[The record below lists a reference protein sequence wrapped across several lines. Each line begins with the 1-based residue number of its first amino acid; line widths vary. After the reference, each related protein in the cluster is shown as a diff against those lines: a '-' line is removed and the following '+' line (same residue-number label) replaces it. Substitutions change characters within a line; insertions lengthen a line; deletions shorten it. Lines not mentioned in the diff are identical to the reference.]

1 MGLQPALTKRAPKLR
16 PRTREI
22 DAYLPFW
29 AGLFE
34 TGPVGASVS
43 PVALLV
49 FSSLQTSGAMD
60 QDSRANTHTFQERD
74 DSPLKKLGHVA
85 MHALDGLYGRLS
97 TVGDRPI
104 HDPDIFDWTSVLE
117 ENWSVMREELDD
129 ILQYREALPNF
140 HDIAEDASTISQ
152 DDDWKTFF
160 LYGYG
165 EKAEANCERCPRTTE
180 LVEQVP
186 GMTTAFFSILS
197 PGKHI
202 PPHRGP
208 YKGVLRYHLGL
219 KVPEPAEQ
227 CRIRVA
233 DKIAYWEEGES
244 MVFDDT
250 YNHEVWNETDGE
262 RAILF
267 LDVKRPMRE
276 PVATINDLVLRLA
289 QHTPVV
295 QNARENQK
303 QWNERLRKAE
313 NRSDGATTEPNAT

>member
-1 MGLQPALTKRAPKLR
+1 M
-16 PRTREI
+16 
-22 DAYLPFW
+22 D
-29 AGLFE
+29 
-34 TGPVGASVS
+34 
-43 PVALLV
+43 
-49 FSSLQTSGAMD
+49 TSNGTNR
-60 QDSRANTHTFQERD
+60 QTFQERD
-74 DSPLKKLGHVA
+74 DSFLKQLGHKA
-85 MHALDGLYGRLS
+85 IHALDSVYGRFS
-97 TVGDRPI
+97 MVGDKPV
-104 HDPDIFDWTSVLE
+104 HDPSNFPWTHRLE
-117 ENWSVMREELDD
+117 DNWQVMRDELED
-129 ILQYREALPNF
+129 ILQHREALPSF

-165 EKAEANCERCPRTTE
+165 VKAEENCARCPRTTE
-180 LVEQVP
+180 LIEQVP

-219 KVPEPAEQ
+219 KVPDPAEK
-227 CRIRVA
+227 CRIRV
-233 DKIAYWEEGES
+233 DDRIVHWEEGES

-267 LDVKRPMRE
+267 LDVKRPMRQ
-276 PVATINDLVLRLA
+276 PAAALNDLLLGLLRY
-289 QHTPVV
+289 TPVV

-303 QWNERLRKAE
+303 QWSSRLEQVEA
-313 NRSDGATTEPNAT
+313 DGAEVPA

>member
-1 MGLQPALTKRAPKLR
+1 MNNH
-16 PRTREI
+16 
-22 DAYLPFW
+22 
-29 AGLFE
+29 
-34 TGPVGASVS
+34 S
-43 PVALLV
+43 P
-49 FSSLQTSGAMD
+49 STNEQ
-60 QDSRANTHTFQERD
+60 TFQERD
-74 DSPLKKLGHVA
+74 DSFLKHLGHKA
-85 MHALDGLYGRLS
+85 IHALDSFYGGFS
-97 TVGDRPI
+97 KVGDKPV
-104 HDPDIFDWTSVLE
+104 HDPSTFPWARRLEDNWT
-117 ENWSVMREELDD
+117 VMRDELDD
-129 ILQYREALPNF
+129 ILQHREALPSF

-165 EKAEANCERCPRTTE
+165 EKAEENCARCPRTTE
-180 LVEQVP
+180 LIEQVP

-227 CRIRVA
+227 CRIRV
-233 DKIAYWEEGES
+233 DDEVVHWEEGDS

-267 LDVKRPMRE
+267 LDVKRPMRQ
-276 PVATINDLVLRLA
+276 PAAALNDLLLGLLRY
-289 QHTPVV
+289 TPVV

-303 QWNERLRKAE
+303 QWSKRLEQAE
-313 NRSDGATTEPNAT
+313 ANSPA